1 MMLNSVEGAKPG
13 SVIGSVRAHDQREV
27 TSNGQVTYLVVGGT
41 DHEGTFMVD
50 RLTGDV
56 YLARELD
63 YEKGSHYTLQIEV
76 DDFSKAYLSTHMVQ
90 LEINVQDS
98 NDHAPEFPED
108 PVTVVI
114 PENIQAGS
122 SIYTFQATDK
132 DGSGPNSEIRYSIQQ
147 QLPDIPDL
155 FSLDPVTGVLKLGR
169 ELDHEETSSL
179 FLVVHATDS
188 ASDRNQRLW
197 GSVTARMFV
206 TDENDN
212 APIFSS
218 PTAVSVMEDQ
228 PVGFVLLYVM
238 ARDADQGENGRVSY
252 RIQSGN
258 TAGRFGLSSNSG
270 KTHYFTQFEKHLFL
284 TPCVFMGR
292 SLKSW
297 SNLAERVIFL
307 NGLFMGAQ
315 FYFGPSTAP
324 LWFGAVNIHV
334 LVLNSSHYPRIR
346 PFTAHAKWD

>member
-1 MMLNSVEGAKPG
+1 MTLNSVEGAKPG
-13 SVIGSVRAHDQREV
+13 SVIGSVRAHDHREV
-27 TSNGQVTYLVVGGT
+27 TSGSQVTYLVVGGT

-63 YEKGSHYTLQIEV
+63 YEKGSRYTLQIEV
-76 DDFSKAYLSTHMVQ
+76 DDFSKAYPSTHMVQ
-90 LEINVQDS
+90 LEISVQDS

-108 PVTVVI
+108 PVTIVI

-147 QLPDIPDL
+147 RWPDIPEL

-179 FLVVHATDS
+179 FLVVHAMDS
-188 ASDRNQRLW
+188 ASDPSQRLW
-197 GSVTARMFV
+197 GSVTARVFV

-258 TAGRFGLSSNSG
+258 TAG
-270 KTHYFTQFEKHLFL
+270 
-284 TPCVFMGR
+284 
-292 SLKSW
+292 
-297 SNLAERVIFL
+297 
-307 NGLFMGAQ
+307 
-315 FYFGPSTAP
+315 
-324 LWFGAVNIHV
+324 
-334 LVLNSSHYPRIR
+334 
-346 PFTAHAKWD
+346 